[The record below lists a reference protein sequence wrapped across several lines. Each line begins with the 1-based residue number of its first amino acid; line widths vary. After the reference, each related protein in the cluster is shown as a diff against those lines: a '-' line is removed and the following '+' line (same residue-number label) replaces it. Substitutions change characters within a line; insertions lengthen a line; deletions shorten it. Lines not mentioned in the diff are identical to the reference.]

1 MKIQNIL
8 PLIFLLTA
16 LNMAAQDYTEINRE
30 ELLELT
36 GKVNDTTYVINF
48 WATWCSPCV
57 KEIVFFE
64 DLYRE
69 NQREKLKVVLVSLD
83 FPNRAKT
90 QLLPFLNEKSIT
102 APVLLM
108 TNMDYN
114 SWIEEVDPDWSGAI
128 PATLFHKGGKRM
140 FLEGEISRE
149 ELYEY
154 VNQISE

>member
-64 DLYRE
+64 DLHRE
-69 NQREKLKVVLVSLD
+69 NPGEETESNSHQPGFPQAGSDATSTLSQREIHYG
-83 FPNRAKT
+83 T
-90 QLLPFLNEKSIT
+90 SI
-102 APVLLM
+102 ANDQYGL
-108 TNMDYN
+108 
-114 SWIEEVDPDWSGAI
+114 
-128 PATLFHKGGKRM
+128 
-140 FLEGEISRE
+140 
-149 ELYEY
+149 
-154 VNQISE
+154 Q